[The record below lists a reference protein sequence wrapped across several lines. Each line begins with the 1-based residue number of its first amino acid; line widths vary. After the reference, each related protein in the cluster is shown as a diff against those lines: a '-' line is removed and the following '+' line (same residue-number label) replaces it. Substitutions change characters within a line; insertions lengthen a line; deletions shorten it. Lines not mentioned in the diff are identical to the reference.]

1 MATPTPLSTGRTQ
14 PGLWGGTIRLMTSPP
29 RSAEQNMAFDE
40 AMLTCAAESGETL
53 LRLYS
58 WDRPSVSFGRNQR
71 CHGVYSAARCEQAG
85 VPAVRRLT
93 GGRALLHGREVTYSV
108 AAPTT
113 AAPTLR
119 GGYEAI
125 NSLLVDALQT
135 LGVAAERFA
144 PGERTRSPELGS
156 PGLAE
161 LGSPGLA
168 PCFETPSAGELVV
181 GARKLVGSA
190 QHRGAAAFLQH
201 GSILLDDD
209 QSLLHTIALQPLPPV
224 PPPATLQQFG
234 ITDPTAVAESI
245 AGALRRTATGDIV
258 VSEDS
263 AIPERHLAVAL
274 RRYRDPLWTWRR

>member
-1 MATPTPLSTGRTQ
+1 M
-14 PGLWGGTIRLMTSPP
+14 
-29 RSAEQNMAFDE
+29 NMALDE
-40 AMLTCAAESGETL
+40 AMLMHAAESGETL

-71 CHGVYSAARCEQAG
+71 CDGVYSAARCEQAG

-125 NSLLVDALQT
+125 NSLLLDALQA
-135 LGVAAERFA
+135 LGVPAQRAA
-144 PGERTRSPELGS
+144 PTGRSP
-156 PGLAE
+156 
-161 LGSPGLA
+161 SPGLA
-168 PCFETPSAGELVV
+168 PCFETPAAGELVV
-181 GARKLVGSA
+181 GTQKLVGSA
-190 QHRGAAAFLQH
+190 QHRDATAFLQH
-201 GSILLDDD
+201 GSILLGDD
-209 QSLLHTIALQPLPPV
+209 QRLLHRIALQPLPPV
-224 PPPATLQQFG
+224 PPPATLQMFG
-234 ITDPTAVAESI
+234 ITDPDRVADSI
-245 AGALRRTATGDIV
+245 TGALRRTATGDIV
-258 VSEDS
+258 VSDDS